1 MNSAYFEHYRNF
13 IIPPYISAIVGAS
26 LLLFAIITLI
36 LAICLFGR
44 KNRGL
49 YAVNKTMSVIGLVA
63 GILLTVV
70 YAVFIGLVAIS
81 PELFAYQGGG
91 FIGGTRD
98 LACGIFLAPAKFGI
112 QIDSAM
118 MNTRLPFIFYTVTIC
133 APAIISFIVFITSC
147 LAQRSSRKARKKAA
161 EAKNASPVNNISGN
175 IPQPTPA
182 PVPAPVPA
190 AEPFQPVQDNAP
202 INEAPIQKLIP
213 DTSPVHP
220 VEEPVVADSAPA
232 ETEKAPDVAEIAP
245 VLPVEEPVVADNAPA
260 ETEKAPDVAE
270 IAPVLPVEEPVVA
283 DNAPAETEEATEVPE
298 IFPATPVEADNSP
311 AETTAVITD
320 AEKPINEEKILNLV
334 SAPPAENTL
343 SNDAPLFCIKC
354 GTALNGGS
362 FCMNCG
368 TPAVS
373 KAKTCKS
380 CNAELAE
387 DAKFCMICGTKTE

>member
-1 MNSAYFEHYRNF
+1 MKGNSAMNSAYFEHYRNF
-13 IIPPYISAIVGAS
+13 IIPPYISTIVGAS

-112 QIDSAM
+112 QIDPAM

-220 VEEPVVADSAPA
+220 VEEPVVADNAPA
-232 ETEKAPDVAEIAP
+232 ETEEAPDVAEIAP
-245 VLPVEEPVVADNAPA
+245 VLPVEEPV
-260 ETEKAPDVAE
+260 
-270 IAPVLPVEEPVVA
+270 IA

-298 IFPATPVEADNSP
+298 IFPATPVKADNSP